1 MLYVAPALLALG
13 AFLIVPL
20 VRTVVISFLDWNLVS
35 PAKTFVG
42 LANYRA
48 VLGDGTFLPLLWQSL
63 LYVLAA
69 LAGNVGVALA
79 LALLTVRL
87 PAREADFYQSLIFLP
102 TVVPVS
108 IGALLFVWIL
118 LPAGGPLSALL
129 AFGGVRS
136 PTWLTDPHWALPC
149 VALVSSWKFFG
160 FNYLV
165 LLAGI
170 RAIPRELVEAAA
182 IDGAS
187 APTTLRRIVLPLLTP
202 TLLFAAVTTV
212 LTALENAFV
221 PVQILTLGGPSGAS
235 NHLIYAIF
243 QDGFQFF
250 QAGKASALSVIALL
264 LFAGFAVWQFRML
277 ERRVVYER

>member
-1 MLYVAPALLALG
+1 VLG
-13 AFLIVPL
+13 AFLVAPL
-20 VRTVVISFLDWNLVS
+20 LRTVAISFLDWNLVS
-35 PAKTFVG
+35 PAKNFVG

-48 VLGDGTFLPLLWQSL
+48 VLGDDSFVPLLVQSAA
-63 LYVLAA
+63 YVVAA

-79 LALLTVRL
+79 LALLTLRVRG
-87 PAREADFYQSLIFLP
+87 READFYQSVIFLP

-118 LPAGGPLSALL
+118 LPGGGPLSAILQ
-129 AFGGVRS
+129 AFGRSS
-136 PTWLTDPHWALPC
+136 PTWLTDPHWALGC

-165 LLAGI
+165 ILAGL
-170 RAIPRELVEAAA
+170 RAIPRDVLEAAA
-182 IDGAS
+182 LDGAS
-187 APTTLRRIVLPLLTP
+187 GGTALRRVVLPLLTP
-202 TLLFAAVTTV
+202 TLLFAALTTV

-235 NHLIYAIF
+235 NNLIYAIF

-250 QAGKASALSVIALL
+250 QAGKASALSVVTLA

-277 ERRVVYER
+277 ERHVVYER

>member
-1 MLYVAPALLALG
+1 VLVLG
-13 AFLIVPL
+13 VFLVVPL
-20 VRTVVISFLDWNLVS
+20 LRTIAISFLDWNLVS

-48 VLGDGTFLPLLWQSL
+48 ILGDATFLPLVGQSA
-63 LYVLAA
+63 LYVLVA
-69 LAGNVGVALA
+69 LAGNVGVALL
-79 LALLTVRL
+79 LALLTLRL
-87 PAREADFYQSLIFLP
+87 GAKEADFYQSVIFLP

-108 IGALLFVWIL
+108 VGALLFVWIL
-118 LPAGGPLSALL
+118 LPLGGPLNGLL
-129 AFGGVRS
+129 ATFHING
-136 PTWLTDPHWALPC
+136 PTWLTDPHWALLS

-165 LLAGI
+165 LLAGL
-170 RAIPRELVEAAA
+170 RAIPRTFLEAAA

-187 APTTLRRIVLPLLTP
+187 GATTLRRIVLPLLTP
-202 TLLFAAVTTV
+202 TLLFASVTTV

-221 PVQILTLGGPSGAS
+221 PAQILTLGGPSGAS

-250 QAGKASALSVIALL
+250 QAGKASALSVVTLA
-264 LFAGFAVWQFRML
+264 LFAGFAVWQFRLL
-277 ERRVVYER
+277 ERYVVYER